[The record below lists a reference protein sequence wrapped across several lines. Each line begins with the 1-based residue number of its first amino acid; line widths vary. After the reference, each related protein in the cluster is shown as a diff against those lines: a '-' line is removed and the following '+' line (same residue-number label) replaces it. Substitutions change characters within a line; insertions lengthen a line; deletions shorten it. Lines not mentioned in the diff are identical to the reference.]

1 MLQKKFHKVSLT
13 ALAMAAAIAYA
24 PASNA
29 AVASYAQDF
38 EAVNAADAAALGPFG
53 ENFKVFADV
62 WGKAG
67 ASNATVGTDIFLYS
81 YGPFAAPNGGA
92 AFSAVAG
99 GEGGVNQGTQYLNVY
114 SDYNNAD
121 QAIGG
126 GSCGATQSCTIN
138 TSVFQEST
146 IAATDIGSIFTL
158 TFDAKSAFAG
168 GIFDAA
174 LDNGG
179 NFNTPTSASAFIKTL
194 NPLAGFATTN
204 DIRIDMT
211 NVSNTVWGQF
221 VLSIDLSDAA
231 LAGQII
237 QFGFNAVTTQ
247 YDNTGVYYDNIC
259 FDNAGGCPGTPN
271 PVPVPAAVWLFGSG
285 LLGLV
290 GVARRRKS

>member
-1 MLQKKFHKVSLT
+1 MKHNKHFKTSLT
-13 ALAMAAAIAYA
+13 ALAMVSAVAFA
-24 PASNA
+24 PASSA
-29 AVASYAQDF
+29 AVVSYAQDF

-53 ENFKVFADV
+53 ENFKIFADV

-67 ASNATVGTDIFLYS
+67 ASDAEVGVDIFLYS

-92 AFSAVAG
+92 GFSAVAG
-99 GEGGVNQGTQYLNVY
+99 GEGGLYQGTQYLNIY

-138 TSVFQEST
+138 TSVFREST
-146 IAATDIGSIFTL
+146 IATGDIGSIFTL

-168 GIFDAA
+168 GIFDAGI
-174 LDNGG
+174 DNGG
-179 NFNTPTSASAFIKTL
+179 NYNKPTSASAFIKTL
-194 NPLAGFATTN
+194 NPAAGYATTN
-204 DIRIDMT
+204 DIRVDMT
-211 NVSNTVWGQF
+211 NVSNTDWGQF
-221 VLSIDLSDAA
+221 SISIDLSNSA
-231 LAGQII
+231 LDGQII
-237 QFGFNAVTTQ
+237 QFGFNTVTTQ